1 MRIGKSLLLVAALLL
16 LAGGA
21 AQAREGYIVRFAGA
35 SVNPTGDL
43 LIEEQESVP
52 LGDGTTLEE
61 VVRAR
66 AEADSAF
73 GFCIDFER
81 RFNDRFGLG
90 FTVMRADHD
99 VDVSGSGTVRIRDD
113 ATDAILSEISE
124 SLTMSLGDVSMMPFL
139 MGANFHFG
147 GGEKVD
153 LYAGPFLGLIT
164 FGDLVVEEERI
175 GFEDEFT
182 YGATLGMDV
191 PFRNGK
197 AAFSAS
203 ARYMFAGAESD
214 EIESRTLDLDPLVV
228 LFGLGYRF

>member
-16 LAGGA
+16 LAGTA
-21 AQAREGYIVRFAGA
+21 RAREGYIVRFAGA

-43 LIEEQESVP
+43 LIEQQDSVP

-81 RFNDRFGLG
+81 RLNDRFGLD
-90 FTVMRADHD
+90 FAVMRSNHD
-99 VDVSGSGTVRIRDD
+99 VDVSGGGTVRIRDD

-124 SLTMSLGDVSMMPFL
+124 SLSMPLGDVSMTPFL

-153 LYAGPFLGLIT
+153 LYAGPFLGLII
-164 FGDLVVEEERI
+164 FGDLVVDEERI
-175 GFEDEFT
+175 GFKDELT

-203 ARYMFAGAESD
+203 ARYMIAGAESD